1 MTIILTGVTL
11 IALAIGVWN
20 VVATFRHASQR
31 HDWRTDRTGLPQ
43 PANGSQLL
51 ILGSAAS
58 ISMIVLLVA
67 QAPTNAL
74 LTVLCGWS
82 AAFALLAVRNRRR
95 SYAWFRGHDR
105 TGR

>member
-1 MTIILTGVTL
+1 MTIVLAAITL

-20 VVATFRHASQR
+20 AVVTFRHASQR

-43 PANGSQLL
+43 PVNGSQLL

-58 ISMIVLLVA
+58 ISMIVLLVV

-74 LTVLCGWS
+74 LALLCGWS
-82 AAFALLAVRNRRR
+82 TAFAVMAVRNRRR
-95 SYAWFRGHDR
+95 SSAWFN
-105 TGR
+105 GRDDVRR